1 MQRFLSILVCI
12 LLLGLSGTGSLRAQK
27 RDATEKPGPKKG
39 GPQLSGFYSF
49 WKLSAEFS
57 PGIGNVSAT
66 TCITSTATQ
75 PAIYSGNFL
84 LDCDAE
90 VPHNETTIVVN
101 PLNPLHAVGG
111 YHSYQLNFL
120 GATIVAHIIG
130 TSSVTFDG
138 GATWTEVTPPITPYQ
153 FSGDPALAFDANG
166 RLYFANI
173 VDHEGPGGSFTGPS
187 VAVAT
192 SNDGGLSWSNLVT
205 VARGQGAVNGG
216 AFGQLIFQ
224 DKEFIAADSFPG
236 SPFRN
241 RVYVTWTS
249 FQERGVSPFFRSP
262 IMVSFSDDG
271 QHWSAGR
278 EINGSNAACSVQFG
292 GGAANECDEDQ
303 DSYPAVAP
311 NGKVYVTYENFN
323 TPAENQLMAVSST
336 DGGNTWSAPVKVG
349 NIFDINFPINA
360 DGRGTL
366 TGCQFRV
373 SSKANTATDPSDS
386 TGNTVY
392 AVWADNRNGN
402 ATGTNM
408 DVFLGRS
415 ADGGA
420 TWNVVTVDSTANDQF
435 YPWVAVAPDG
445 RVDVGYMDRSYSA
458 GQSVCQHGFTL
469 ARLTFNA
476 AGNVSTKTTARVDS
490 GLSDPGH
497 SRWFSG
503 TTNGNSLFIGDYN
516 GVAIGSDG
524 KTWSLWTDQRNI
536 VANPP
541 SATRNHGQH
550 AVAAKTP

>member
-1 MQRFLSILVCI
+1 MTIEFLQDNPPAS
-12 LLLGLSGTGSLRAQK
+12 SWRAL
-27 RDATEKPGPKKG
+27 EKWAPGPAPIAG
-39 GPQLSGFYSF
+39 APRGRVAAMRTLAVAPS
-49 WKLSAEFS
+49 
-57 PGIGNVSAT
+57 
-66 TCITSTATQ
+66 
-75 PAIYSGNFL
+75 
-84 LDCDAE
+84 
-90 VPHNETTIVVN
+90 
-101 PLNPLHAVGG
+101 AVGG
-111 YHSYQLNFL
+111 AARAEQAAPHRVYNLDLRDLARGKGLDAARLVSWRYLRTEGGGL
-120 GATIVAHIIG
+120 
-130 TSSVTFDG
+130 TSI
-138 GATWTEVTPPITPYQ
+138 EVNC
-153 FSGDPALAFDANG
+153 DPG
-166 RLYFANI
+166 EKKHGI
-173 VDHEGPGGSFTGPS
+173 GGSFTGPS
-187 VAVAT
+187 VVVAT
-192 SNDGGLSWSNLVT
+192 SNDGGLSWSNPVT

-249 FQERGVSPFFRSP
+249 FQERGVSPFFRFP

-271 QHWSAGR
+271 QHWSPGQ
-278 EINGSNAACSVQFG
+278 EISGSHAACTVQFG
-292 GGAANECDEDQ
+292 GGTANECDEDQ

-336 DGGNTWSAPVKVG
+336 DGGNTWSAPIKVD

-360 DGRGTL
+360 DGRETL

-373 SSKANTATDPSDS
+373 SAKANTATDPSDP

-402 ATGTNM
+402 ATATNT

-420 TWNVVTVDSTANDQF
+420 TWNVITVDSTANDQF
-435 YPWVAVAPDG
+435 YPWVSVAPDG

-469 ARLTFNA
+469 ARLTFDA

-490 GLSDPGH
+490 ALSDPGH

-503 TTNGNSLFIGDYN
+503 ATNGNSLFIGDYN
-516 GVAIGSDG
+516 GVATGSDG
-524 KTWSLWTDQRNI
+524 KTWSLWTDQRII

-550 AVAAKTP
+550 AVGAKTP